1 MKGVMNMQQQV
12 FELSGK
18 DGHFTRL
25 HAFFSE
31 AAPQASVLVLHG
43 MAEHH
48 ERYLEFAQALTD
60 SGIDVYL
67 YDHRGHGKD
76 CKLEELGHLASSKG
90 YRKLIDDALRIAEFV
105 RQTKR
110 SDAYFIFG
118 HSMGSLVTRCVLQ
131 KDDAFS
137 GAMICG
143 STCPARLT
151 IASGLFVS
159 SLIRLFRGAE
169 HRSPFMNHLLFEN
182 RQYLK
187 LSTRTVMDWLTR
199 DNNVV
204 GVYLHDPY
212 CGFLCSASFY
222 HDLIKLSAIA
232 RRRTRMLHTRRE
244 LPLFFLSG
252 NHDPVGG
259 YGRQIT
265 FLSRFYQK
273 HGYTDVT
280 CKLYPEDRH
289 ELLNELDKETVIR
302 DLIDWITAHCS

>member
-1 MKGVMNMQQQV
+1 MQQQV
-12 FELSGK
+12 FELSQE
-18 DGHFTRL
+18 DGHLTKL
-25 HAFFSE
+25 YAFLCDD
-31 AAPQASVLVLHG
+31 APRASLLVLHG

-48 ERYLEFAQALTD
+48 KRYLGFAQTLAD
-60 SGIDVYL
+60 NGVDVYL
-67 YDHRGHGKD
+67 YDHRGHGTH

-90 YRKLIDDALRIAEFV
+90 YRKLIDDARAVAGFI

-110 SDAYFIFG
+110 SEPYFIFG

-143 STCPARLT
+143 STCPSKAV
-151 IASGLFVS
+151 IASGLLVS
-159 SLIRLFRGAE
+159 RLVSLFLGAE
-169 HRSPFMNHLLFEN
+169 HRSSFMNHLLFEN

-199 DNNVV
+199 DNQIV
-204 GVYLHDPY
+204 GAYLHDPY

-232 RRRTRMLHTRRE
+232 RRRSGMLHTRRE

-252 NHDPVGG
+252 DCDPVGG
-259 YGRQIT
+259 YGKQIT

-273 HGYTDVT
+273 HGYSDVT
-280 CKLYPEDRH
+280 CKLYPQDRH
-289 ELLNELDKETVIR
+289 ELLNELDKDTITNDILE
-302 DLIDWITAHCS
+302 WITTRCR